1 MKKNSSAP
9 GKRQGLRAAMLCRPG
24 IGWGWYL
31 HGKRLTRDE
40 AEALLLE
47 VTHGR

>member
-1 MKKNSSAP
+1 MKKNNSAS

-31 HGKRLTRDE
+31 NGQRITRDE
-40 AEALLLE
+40 AEALLQE
-47 VTHGR
+47 ARNVR